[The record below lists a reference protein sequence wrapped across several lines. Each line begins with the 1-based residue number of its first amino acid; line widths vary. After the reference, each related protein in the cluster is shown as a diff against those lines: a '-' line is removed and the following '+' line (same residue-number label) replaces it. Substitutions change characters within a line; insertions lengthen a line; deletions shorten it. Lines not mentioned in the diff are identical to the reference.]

1 MRFFPFLLTTLK
13 NTEVAFNVLYQ
24 PGRQGEELFPER
36 LTEKSIL
43 LKCLSCRLKQS
54 SGPLDLSSE
63 EP

>member
-13 NTEVAFNVLYQ
+13 NTEVAFNLLYQ

-36 LTEKSIL
+36 LTEKSIP

-54 SGPLDLSSE
+54 SGPLDLSSK